1 MLFAKNKKT
10 RMLVLGIS
18 LAVSASFVVAG
29 CGAGNK
35 PAQMQAAQVK
45 VMQVIQQDTPLTSE
59 YAGQIGID
67 PAFTIHDREDSADL
81 MNLVRHEL
89 GLSGQGKRFPLK
101 GTCLAIYSSAVNTQ
115 NDLGEVLQSTFPW
128 CSEWEAE
135 LKTLFL
141 GYVAEVL
148 ARTLPRFATPLR
160 SVR

>member
-59 YAGQIGID
+59 YAGQIAGKD
-67 PAFTIHDREDSADL
+67 EVKVQSK
-81 MNLVRHEL
+81 V
-89 GLSGQGKRFPLK
+89 SGKIIR
-101 GTCLAIYSSAVNTQ
+101 NM
-115 NDLGEVLQSTFPW
+115 
-128 CSEWEAE
+128 
-135 LKTLFL
+135 
-141 GYVAEVL
+141 
-148 ARTLPRFATPLR
+148 
-160 SVR
+160 